1 MTSKL
6 EQEEYLYRRAIDIIE
21 SADSDKDKE
30 DLLFQEVW
38 IPLAELYKERIVGPE
53 GWFIYISP
61 GLEWLSVIPAYR
73 KRCIS
78 FEYGAY
84 SLRDSCSSGFLGLR
98 LMII

>member
-38 IPLAELYKERIVGPE
+38 IPLAELYKERLVKPE
-53 GWFIYISP
+53 AS
-61 GLEWLSVIPAYR
+61 
-73 KRCIS
+73 
-78 FEYGAY
+78 
-84 SLRDSCSSGFLGLR
+84 
-98 LMII
+98 